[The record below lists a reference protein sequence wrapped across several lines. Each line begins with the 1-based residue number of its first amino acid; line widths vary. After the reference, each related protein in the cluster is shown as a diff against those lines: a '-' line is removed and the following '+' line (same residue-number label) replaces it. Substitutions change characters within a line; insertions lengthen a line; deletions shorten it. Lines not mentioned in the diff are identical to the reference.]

1 MIVFF
6 QFEIVNDNLIKYR
19 YYSHKLDEELQKKF
33 QEHIYFY
40 NLSSSKFI
48 LLLRKGVYPYGY
60 MDDWEKFN
68 EATLPARKQELH
80 SNVNKEDLR
89 QKVCKDSETKILAE
103 YHDMHLKSD
112 VLLLVHI
119 FETCI

>member
-6 QFEIVNDNLIKYR
+6 QFEIVNDNLMKYS

-80 SNVNKEDLR
+80 SNVN
-89 QKVCKDSETKILAE
+89 ETKSL
-103 YHDMHLKSD
+103 
-112 VLLLVHI
+112 
-119 FETCI
+119 

>member
-19 YYSHKLDEELQKKF
+19 YYSHKLDEELQKTF

-48 LLLRKGVYPYGY
+48 LLLRKGVIL
-60 MDDWEKFN
+60 MDIWMIEKSLMKEHYLQENKSFI
-68 EATLPARKQELH
+68 AT
-80 SNVNKEDLR
+80 
-89 QKVCKDSETKILAE
+89 
-103 YHDMHLKSD
+103 
-112 VLLLVHI
+112 
-119 FETCI
+119 